1 MPNCDLFA
9 GLDVAIAASS
19 LSFPSVMYT
28 HLSSNSD
35 EREEVFEDLTG
46 FWCLKS
52 APRERSGRGTC
63 CHVPGF

>member
-19 LSFPSVMYT
+19 LSFPSVMNT

-35 EREEVFEDLTG
+35 EREEAFEDLTG
-46 FWCLKS
+46 F
-52 APRERSGRGTC
+52 
-63 CHVPGF
+63 